1 MIVLTNWM
9 RLCRSTLVHIDYNL
23 TSQLGVYATNR
34 INAGDSV
41 EFGDLRRVFIGV
53 RSHAKITPGYKWSTI
68 ENYAICGPYSML
80 NHACE
85 RHANVDT
92 DFKSSNL
99 WAIRAIEPSEELLV
113 EYASEVYLRHTVPW
127 IECLRCIDGSIQLTQ
142 HHTVRTSLV
151 NRTQQQHKLQ
161 QQLSR
166 GKTK

>member
-1 MIVLTNWM
+1 MIARAVSTCILPQARSIGSKVLPSKVVVART
-9 RLCRSTLVHIDYNL
+9 RLHESWTTEC
-23 TSQLGVYATNR
+23 
-34 INAGDSV
+34 
-41 EFGDLRRVFIGV
+41 GDLRRVFIGV